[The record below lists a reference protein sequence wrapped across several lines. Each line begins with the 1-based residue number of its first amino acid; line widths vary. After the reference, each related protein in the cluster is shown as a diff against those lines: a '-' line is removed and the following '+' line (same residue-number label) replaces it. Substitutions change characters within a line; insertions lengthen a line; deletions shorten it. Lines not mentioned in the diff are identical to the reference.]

1 MPPQRNSC
9 LACFLRHFS
18 GSTVLAGLGLLLAGI
33 YGWCDSGSLET
44 TLALV
49 WIVVVLAVLEVSLS
63 FDNAVVNAAV
73 LAGMDRAW
81 QQRFLTWGMVFAVFG
96 TRVLF
101 PLAIVG
107 FTAGL
112 GPVEAVKLSLADP
125 VAYENHLSHA
135 HDAIAGFGGA
145 FLLLVG
151 LEFFL
156 DQSKHIDW
164 IGWIERHLRQFAD
177 VDAAAIAI
185 VLVLLMLCAHGL
197 PQAAAL
203 RFLGAGVIGIVT
215 HIVVQGLGSL
225 LESRAQ
231 QRALAG
237 MVARSGL
244 GGFLYLN
251 VLDASFSLDG
261 VIGAFALS
269 NNMVIIAIGLSI
281 GALFV
286 RSLTLLMVE
295 KSTLAEYRYLEH
307 GAFWAIVAL
316 GVIMLVSVRV
326 AIPETV
332 TGLIGAVMIGLALW
346 WSIRQRRTD

>member
-1 MPPQRNSC
+1 M
-9 LACFLRHFS
+9 AFFLRHFA
-18 GSTVLAGLGLLLAGI
+18 GSTLLALFGLLLAGL
-33 YGWCDSGSLET
+33 YGWFDSGSVEA
-44 TLALV
+44 TLAML

-73 LAGMDRAW
+73 LAGMDHVW

-107 FTAGL
+107 FTAGM
-112 GPVEAVKLSLADP
+112 GPVEAVRLSLADP
-125 VAYENHLSHA
+125 AAYEQHLSHA
-135 HDAIAGFGGA
+135 HYAIAGFGGA

-156 DQSKHIDW
+156 DQAKDVDW
-164 IGWIERHLRQFAD
+164 IGWIEARLRRFAD
-177 VDAAAIAI
+177 VDAAAIAV
-185 VLVLLMLCAHGL
+185 VLVLLVACAHGL

-203 RFLGAGVIGIVT
+203 HFLGAGAIGIVT
-215 HIVVQGLGSL
+215 HIIVQGVGSL

-269 NNMVIIAIGLSI
+269 NNMVVIAIGLSI

-316 GVIMLVSVRV
+316 GVIMLVSVRIV
-326 AIPETV
+326 IPESV
-332 TGLIGAVMIGLALW
+332 TGLIGAVVIGLALW
-346 WSIRQRRTD
+346 WSIRHRRAN